1 MTQSGQGTMQA
12 AAIDEFGG
20 PITPHR
26 LPVPQIGA
34 DEILIRVETAGV
46 GVWDPFEREG
56 GFAKMMGVQPKF
68 PYVLGSEG
76 AGEVVDVGSR
86 VSRFKRGDHV
96 YALALANPKGGFYA
110 QYAAVPADQASPIPR
125 SLSVEQAGVMPVDA
139 ITALIGLDETL
150 HLQPAESVL
159 IFGASGGIG
168 HMAVQ
173 LAKRMRARVL
183 AVASGADGVT
193 MVKSLG
199 ADAVI
204 DGHQADVMLAAG
216 KFAPDGLD
224 CALLTA
230 GGKEADEALA
240 AVRDGG
246 RVAYPNGVE
255 PVPTPRPGIEIK
267 SYDGMPNSQTIAKL
281 NQLIEQAPFDV
292 HIDRT
297 FPLDQAAEAHKALG
311 GHFVGKIAL
320 HPA

>member
-1 MTQSGQGTMQA
+1 MQA

-26 LPVPQIGA
+26 LPVPRIGS

-56 GFAKMMGVQPKF
+56 GFAKMMGVHPTF

-76 AGEVVDVGSR
+76 AGEVVDVGSG

-110 QYAAVPADQASPIPR
+110 QYAAVPADHASAIPR
-125 SLSVEQAGVMPVDA
+125 SLTVEQAGVMPVDA
-139 ITALIGLDETL
+139 VTALVGLDETL
-150 HLQPAESVL
+150 HLQPGESIL

-168 HMAVQ
+168 HLAVQ
-173 LAKRMRARVL
+173 LAKRIRARVL
-183 AVASGADGVT
+183 AVASGADGVA
-193 MVKSLG
+193 MVNSLG
-199 ADAVI
+199 ADVVV
-204 DGHQADVMLAAG
+204 DGHQADVMLAAR

-240 AVRDGG
+240 AVRKGG

-255 PVPTPRPGIEIK
+255 PVPTPRPGIQIK
-267 SYDGMPNSQTIAKL
+267 SYDGMPNPQTIAKL
-281 NQLIEQAPFDV
+281 NQLIGQAPFEV

-297 FPLDQAAEAHKALG
+297 FPLDRAAEAHEALG
-311 GHFVGKIAL
+311 RHFVGKIAL
-320 HPA
+320 RPA